1 MVFIIIGMEGKTY
14 IEELRE
20 KESSYGKIFKVSG
33 PRNCALT
40 QWLWPNAWAAP
51 KCTSS

>member
-1 MVFIIIGMEGKTY
+1 MKEEKTY

-33 PRNCALT
+33 PRT
-40 QWLWPNAWAAP
+40 PYIIQ
-51 KCTSS
+51 S

>member
-1 MVFIIIGMEGKTY
+1 MEGGQKTY

-33 PRNCALT
+33 PC
-40 QWLWPNAWAAP
+40 
-51 KCTSS
+51 KYSSI